1 MIGYLA
7 KFLPHLSEVC
17 ELLRQLDRNGVEWC
31 WLEQHQYALTKI
43 RKLITAASVLAYA
56 KREVII
62 QCDTSQSG
70 LGAVLLHEGRP
81 VCYASRALTTT
92 EENYAHVEKELLV
105 IVFSWDKFDQYV
117 YGRHITVQSDQTP
130 LEIITKKSMLL
141 SCKIIAL
148 PEDVHMSANGLQEI
162 IDKSLE
168 D

>member
-1 MIGYLA
+1 M
-7 KFLPHLSEVC
+7 P
-17 ELLRQLDRNGVEWC
+17 
-31 WLEQHQYALTKI
+31 LEHSQP
-43 RKLITAASVLAYA
+43 RK
-56 KREVII
+56 R
-62 QCDTSQSG
+62 
-70 LGAVLLHEGRP
+70 
-81 VCYASRALTTT
+81 
-92 EENYAHVEKELLV
+92 AHVEKELLV

-141 SCKIIAL
+141 SCKIIDL